1 MLDDA
6 DTREFGSCGARNL
19 YAQPLGEPAAADRST
34 ILGQALSI
42 LPARGL
48 ALS

>member
-1 MLDDA
+1 MMPTL
-6 DTREFGSCGARNL
+6 GSLAAAGRNL